1 MERITPMKKNR
12 KITARDQRTAASIL
26 CDFRCTENMDDV
38 IRVYNELVER
48 YGLCFDPFTSMP
60 CTPEEYC
67 ENQLE
72 YEKQV
77 MMERYGH
84 CDGLE

>member
-1 MERITPMKKNR
+1 MPRRNR
-12 KITARDQRTAASIL
+12 KITARDQRTAANIL
-26 CDFRCTENMDDV
+26 TSFRCTETMEDV
-38 IRVYNELVER
+38 IKVYNEVMEQ
-48 YGLCFDPFTSMP
+48 YGLMPDPFTSMP

-67 ENQLE
+67 ENKLE
-72 YEKQV
+72 YEKQI

>member
-1 MERITPMKKNR
+1 MKQR
-12 KITARDQRTAASIL
+12 KITPTMQKVAADIL
-26 CDFRCTENMDDV
+26 MEFLFTNNMDEV
-38 IRVYNELVER
+38 IDVYNKVMKQ
-48 YGLCFDPFTSMP
+48 YNLCEDPFTRVP

-67 ENQLE
+67 ESKLE
-72 YEKQV
+72 YEKQM